1 MGYTV
6 FPPDEQRFQAT
17 QHGDPGRSFAPLSDA
32 LHTMRA
38 NIWRLPPGT
47 RGSRHIE
54 HVQEELFVVLKGTA
68 TLLLGDSSERVVL
81 PRGAVAVVETG
92 TALQL
97 VNESDAAIV
106 VLIVGAPPEPGHAE
120 HLPDAD

>member
-1 MGYTV
+1 
-6 FPPDEQRFQAT
+6 
-17 QHGDPGRSFAPLSDA
+17 
-32 LHTMRA
+32 
-38 NIWRLPPGT
+38 
-47 RGSRHIE
+47 
-54 HVQEELFVVLKGTA
+54 
-68 TLLLGDSSERVVL
+68 VL